1 MEFKILGPIEVR
13 NGDVALALGGGKQR
27 AVLAHLLV
35 RANSV
40 VPIDTLIDEL
50 WGDDP
55 PETARNTLQTYVYRL
70 RKVLG
75 DDRIQARAG
84 GYALSASAEEV
95 DASRFEADLKEA
107 KASLSSDPA
116 SSVRILA
123 DALDLWRGP
132 ALADLSQEL
141 SLKGEIARLDELRL
155 AATEHYIAAELA
167 LGRHSTV
174 VSELEALTVRYPHRE
189 RLWAHLMLA
198 LYRAGRPAEAL
209 DVYQRAREVL
219 GSELGTEPSPELQ
232 SLHRQILAHDPELG
246 LAEAAGTAAQ
256 PSTPTSELVSGTGF
270 AGYRIERA
278 LGLGGMSVVYLAT
291 HLGLQRRV
299 ALKVIAPRLA
309 ADEDFRERFV
319 RESRLAASIDHP
331 NIVPIYEA
339 GEVDGQ
345 LFIAMRYVDGTD
357 LRGLLRGETPPSVD
371 RVLAIADQVASAL
384 DAAHARGL
392 VHRDVK
398 PGNVL
403 IARSD
408 GPLAR
413 EHVYLSDFGLT
424 KRLGSGT
431 GLTRSGQFVGT
442 VDYVAPEQIEG
453 KPVDGSAD
461 VYSLACVLFECLT
474 GSVPYVREA
483 EVAALYAH
491 LSDEP
496 PHVTATRP
504 DLPAAVDRVF
514 ARAMSKLPARRY
526 RTAAEFV
533 NAVRQALG
541 GSGSATSGMAPSALA
556 GGRRPRPV
564 AFLAVVAA
572 AVALTAGVV
581 FSLTRG
587 GSAGTRS
594 QAPPASASTSPS
606 PNPTFTF
613 PVEDRPFTPVE
624 QRLLERIPEAMRS
637 ACSPSEASV
646 GPALGEIACT
656 DQGQQV
662 LYAKF
667 DSAEEM
673 NARLD
678 QSVGGYGAPSGDCA
692 TEHDAVGPYRVGSA
706 TVGRVLCYRIAGSS
720 RIEWTDETLFI
731 YALAVRPGEGDL
743 SLYDWW
749 ARRAG
754 PIDSIGGEARVDKD
768 VSVTLPDVPEGPS
781 VMNITAA
788 DVRHTPRLRFSEFS
802 LDTWVGTWQMLLEDG
817 AYQISRAGGSI
828 AGEGV
833 VDQGTYDFA
842 KGPSVVFH
850 HQSGDTNCIGG
861 ADSQPY
867 SVSVEGDL
875 AEWRK
880 LGEVSGCVPGPW
892 PANIHP
898 FVRVPSGELIADT
911 GEIAIFR
918 IGSDPSIVPATE
930 GNGGE
935 PFWSPDGSEFV
946 YSDGQNLF
954 VADADGSDGRPI
966 TGNDSDRLGQ
976 FDPAWSPNGTWIA
989 FRAQQCA
996 EGIPA
1001 VCHDDPDGYLSLVH
1015 PDGSGAR
1022 EILSRPGLEVGR
1034 PSWSPDGSR
1043 LAFEIDHAIHVIDA
1057 DGSGLTRLT
1066 GRQNLDA
1073 VPSTWTPDG
1082 DRIVFWG
1089 RSAADPMGLYSITPE
1104 GKDLHLLFKAPPE
1117 VDEMVPDISADGRWV
1132 ILGSAF
1138 WSQTP
1143 LFLFDLRR
1151 EQLFQLT
1158 PHRVAEA
1165 RWRPTAG

>member
-1 MEFKILGPIEVR
+1 VEFKVLGPIEVR

-95 DASRFEADLKEA
+95 DASRFEAHLKEA

-246 LAEAAGTAAQ
+246 LAEAAGTPAQ

-291 HLGLQRRV
+291 HLGLQRKV

-514 ARAMSKLPARRY
+514 ARAMSKSPARRY

-533 NAVRQALG
+533 TAVRQALG
-541 GSGSATSGMAPSALA
+541 GSGGATSGMAPSALA

-564 AFLAVVAA
+564 ALLAVVAA

-637 ACSPSEASV
+637 GCSPSEASV

-678 QSVGGYGAPSGDCA
+678 QNVGGYGAPSGDCG
-692 TEHDAVGPYRVGSA
+692 TEHEAVGSYRVGGT
-706 TVGRVLCYRIAGSS
+706 TVGRVLCYQIAGSS

-754 PIDSIGGEARVDKD
+754 PVESIGGEARVDKD
-768 VSVTLPDVPEGPS
+768 VSVTLPDVPKGPS

-802 LDTWVGTWQMLLEDG
+802 VDTWVGTWQMMFG
-817 AYQISRAGGSI
+817 HGTYRISRAGGSV
-828 AGEGV
+828 AGGV
-833 VDQGTYDFA
+833 VDQGTYDFG
-842 KGPSVVFH
+842 KGPSVVFRH
-850 HQSGDTNCIGG
+850 ESGGSSCIGG

-898 FVRVPSGELIADT
+898 FERVPSGELIADT
-911 GEIAIFR
+911 GQIAIFQ
-918 IGSDPSIVPATE
+918 IGSEPSIVPATATD
-930 GNGGE
+930 GGE
-935 PFWSPDGSEFV
+935 PFWSPDGSKLV
-946 YSDGQNLF
+946 YSDGRNLF
-954 VADADGSDGRPI
+954 VTDAEGSHGRPI
-966 TGNDSDRLGQ
+966 TENDSDTLYQ
-976 FDPAWSPNGTWIA
+976 FDPAWSPDGTWIA
-989 FRAQQCA
+989 FRGEHCPQFTYSCG
-996 EGIPA
+996 E
-1001 VCHDDPDGYLSLVH
+1001 PDGSLALVH
-1015 PDGSGAR
+1015 PDGTGATV
-1022 EILSRPGLEVGR
+1022 ILKRSGLEIGR
-1034 PSWSPDGSR
+1034 PSWSPDASK
-1043 LAFEIDHAIHVIDA
+1043 LAIEIDHAIYVIA
-1057 DGSGLTRLT
+1057 PNGSGLTRLT
-1066 GRQNLDA
+1066 GRQDPVA
-1073 VPSTWTPDG
+1073 EPSAWTPDG

-1089 RSAADPMGLYSITPE
+1089 GTATDPTGLYSITPE

-1117 VDEMVPDISADGRWV
+1117 VGEMVPDVSADGRWV
-1132 ILGSAF
+1132 ILGSTF

-1151 EQLFQLT
+1151 EQLYQVT

-1165 RWRPTAG
+1165 SWRPTAG